1 MSLQIKLL
9 VTDKEKWCKEFVV
22 EKSIIHIGSA
32 LGNDVILDPIRGK
45 GVSPRH
51 VQVIAPSDG
60 SRIYRLVNLGT
71 GPITLVSAGG
81 ITVEPPNVAQVQDED
96 VVGVGEFSFTLRGG
110 EIELSS
116 PVGPEGSANIGL
128 RVFLKQAELTGE
140 QPAEG
145 MIVVRNRGQQTGVQ
159 FKLEIIGLES
169 ECCDIGPVPILFPG
183 VQREIPLRIHHPINK
198 KPLLAKEHSFIVRAT
213 APESYPN
220 EAAEVSQVV
229 QILPFYRHTLHLA
242 GTTK

>member
-1 MSLQIKLL
+1 MSLQIKLH

-32 LGNDVILDPIRGK
+32 MGNDVVLDPIRGK

-81 ITVEPPNVAQVQDED
+81 ISIDPPNVAQVQDED
-96 VVGVGEFSFTLRGG
+96 VIEVGEFSFTLQGSENG
-110 EIELSS
+110 LSA

-128 RVFLKQAELTGE
+128 RVFVKQAEVAGE
-140 QPAEG
+140 YPAEG
-145 MIVVRNRGQQTGVQ
+145 MIVVRNQGQQTGVQ
-159 FKLEIIGLES
+159 FKLEVVGLEP
-169 ECCDIGPVPILFPG
+169 ECYDIGPVPILFPG
-183 VQREIPLRIHHPINK
+183 VQREIPWRIYHSVNK
-198 KPLLAKEHSFIVRAT
+198 KPLLAGERSFMVRAT

-220 EAAEVSQVV
+220 EMAEVSQTIRV
-229 QILPFYRHTLHLA
+229 LPFYRHTLRLA
-242 GTTK
+242 GIAQ